1 MYIHTHCLLTDIK
14 DCKLCEA
21 RDFVLFIAMSSSS
34 RTLPGMWEELV
45 NYLLTEN
52 YIFAPN
58 PLIATQLSKV
68 QTLPPAIKGPP

>member
-1 MYIHTHCLLTDIK
+1 
-14 DCKLCEA
+14 
-21 RDFVLFIAMSSSS
+21 
-34 RTLPGMWEELV
+34 MWEELV
-45 NYLLTEN
+45 KYLLTES